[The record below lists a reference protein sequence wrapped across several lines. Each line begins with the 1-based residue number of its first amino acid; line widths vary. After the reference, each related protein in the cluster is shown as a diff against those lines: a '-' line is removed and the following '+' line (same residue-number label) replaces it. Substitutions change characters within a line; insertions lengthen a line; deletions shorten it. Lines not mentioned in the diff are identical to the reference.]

1 LFYNRSEAAAYFILL
16 FPPLGK
22 GSLFWKRMEIF
33 FLDAEKGEIFF
44 HPLFHGNQLIL
55 FRGKTFS
62 VWKRVSFSAEKYPF
76 SMEKDE

>member
-1 LFYNRSEAAAYFILL
+1 VRLQHTLFSFFHHWEKDRFS
-16 FPPLGK
+16 G
-22 GSLFWKRMEIF
+22 KRMEIF